1 MGFREWQLFK
11 VFFGFFYGR
20 SVFVIVICGE
30 YFSTQPV
37 FFGSSF
43 MFISCR
49 YFIYLSKKYNWDF
62 VVIQI
67 EESCCHFLFNLS
79 ICQIEEHFI

>member
-1 MGFREWQLFK
+1 MKVVQKVVGEGVVSELPLFK

-43 MFISCR
+43 MFISRR
-49 YFIYLSKKYNWDF
+49 YFIYLSKKYN
-62 VVIQI
+62 
-67 EESCCHFLFNLS
+67 
-79 ICQIEEHFI
+79 